1 VEQPANDLPFILNTA
16 QLPRFIAVEGPIGV
30 GKTTLAKRLASSFN
44 YDTLLEQ
51 AEDNPFLER
60 FYQDRR
66 AGALPAQLYFL
77 FQRAKQIQEI
87 RQGDMFQQVR
97 VADFLIEKDQ
107 LFAKV
112 TLDDEELKLYQMVY
126 QQLTIDVPRPDLV
139 IYLQAPTDILLERVQ
154 RRGIEKEKSIEANYL
169 TELNDAYTQF
179 FYYYDEAPLL
189 IVNATDIDLANSE
202 RDYQNLVE
210 YMLGIKSGR
219 HYYNPGP
226 RNDDPYSTSSNNAST
241 HLR

>member
-1 VEQPANDLPFILNTA
+1 VEQPASDLPFMLDID

-30 GKTTLAKRLASSFN
+30 GKTTLAKRLARSFN
-44 YDTLLEQ
+44 YETLLEQ

-60 FYQDRR
+60 FYQDRKT
-66 AGALPAQLYFL
+66 GALPTQLYFL

-97 VADFLIEKDQ
+97 ISDFLIEKDQ
-107 LFAKV
+107 LFAQM

-139 IYLQAPTDILLERVQ
+139 VYLQAPTDVLLERVQ
-154 RRGIEKEKSIEANYL
+154 RRGIETERSIEIDYL
-169 TELNDAYTQF
+169 AQLNDAYTQF

-202 RDYQNLVE
+202 SDYQNLVE

-219 HYYNPGP
+219 HYYNPGSYGSIP
-226 RNDDPYSTSSNNAST
+226 NNQASHNPGTSFN
-241 HLR
+241 